1 MDDGTIAEESDMK
14 TMRCKIQDT
23 GYRIKKT
30 DTGHCLQVAVK
41 NERGMVLIVSLLL
54 LLVATVVG
62 ITALST
68 STTNVIIAGNQRL
81 KEINFTGADSGAYV
95 CSAVIDSTAFYSSVD
110 SNYSSLV
117 QDSSDFLDEIN
128 GGDGGDCPVLS
139 PTCTNP
145 APDIQFTMGSGSSA
159 ITVSVDVDYLYAAF
173 SAGSAVEFASGYEG
187 IGKSAS
193 GGGASIY
200 YAISSVGQGSVG
212 SENSVYAVYRYVTK

>member
-1 MDDGTIAEESDMK
+1 M
-14 TMRCKIQDT
+14 
-23 GYRIKKT
+23 
-30 DTGHCLQVAVK
+30 
-41 NERGMVLIVSLLL
+41 SLLL

-81 KEINFTGADSGAYV
+81 KEINFAGADSGAYI
-95 CSAVIDSTAFYSSVD
+95 CAAVIDNTAFYSSVD

-117 QDSSDFLDEIN
+117 PDSTDFLDEIN
-128 GGDGGDCPVLS
+128 GGDGGDCPASS

-159 ITVSVDVDYLYAAF
+159 ITVSIDVDYLYAAF

-187 IGKSAS
+187 LGKSAS

-200 YAISSVGQGSVG
+200 YAVTSVGQGSVG
-212 SENSVYAVYRYVTK
+212 SENSVYTVYRYITR